1 MMVVVTNDD
10 QWSMEDFQEEKRS
23 LPLNK
28 KKQLPSQ
35 EHYMKSKYEE
45 KRLRHLIR

>member
-10 QWSMEDFQEEKRS
+10 QWSKNM
-23 LPLNK
+23 NMNMK

-35 EHYMKSKYEE
+35 EHYMKSKYDE
-45 KRLRHLIR
+45 KRLRHWIR